1 MSLSY
6 CPNLRQILSI
16 CVLTAMIFHPDVLA
30 AESAGEEATRLE
42 PGSVLRLDAFDS
54 DQAPAFGIDLP
65 GSGILTLDAV
75 AAGPDG
81 GGAEIVLLPESGR
94 WETSGVAVLERS
106 AAHLTAAV
114 YGAGPLVF
122 RVASGDPR
130 SPAVRVKIATGFTPA
145 TVIEDA
151 FLGGTGSGG
160 AIRSRFYAG
169 VLVKVD
175 PEAVDPDPG
184 IWPGGSPAKV
194 DPEAVDPD
202 PGIWPGGLPPVKVD
216 PEAVDPDPGSS
227 SGIVE
232 HGRLLAS
239 IATWHND
246 SLRLKVDPEAVD
258 PDPGWHN
265 DSPWAKVDPE
275 AVDPDPGKRRSETV
289 LHRQVLFHQR
299 ACAIAASPDEAD
311 DYADV
316 AACAAPLHP
325 DRPLVGDLAN
335 RWHDDSDVFSFVLE
349 EPATVDLTTHGDTDT
364 LGELRDAAGRILAT
378 DDDGGDHRNFRLM
391 RTLPAGRYFVR
402 VQGAG
407 GAEGPYQLSMTSR
420 NR

>member
-16 CVLTAMIFHPDVLA
+16 CVLTAMIFHPDVLV
-30 AESAGEEATRLE
+30 AESVGEETTRLE

-65 GSGILTLDAV
+65 GSGILTLDAA
-75 AAGPDG
+75 AAGPAG
-81 GGAEIVLLPESGR
+81 NRAEIVLLPESGR

-106 AAHLTAAV
+106 AGHLTAAV
-114 YGAGPLVF
+114 YDAGPLVF

-130 SPAVRVKIATGFTPA
+130 SPAVRVKIVTGFTPA

-151 FLGGTGSGG
+151 FLGGAGSGG

-175 PEAVDPDPG
+175 PEAGAPDPG
-184 IWPGGSPAKV
+184 
-194 DPEAVDPD
+194 
-202 PGIWPGGLPPVKVD
+202 
-216 PEAVDPDPGSS
+216 
-227 SGIVE
+227 
-232 HGRLLAS
+232 
-239 IATWHND
+239 
-246 SLRLKVDPEAVD
+246 
-258 PDPGWHN
+258 
-265 DSPWAKVDPE
+265 
-275 AVDPDPGKRRSETV
+275 RRQTAP
-289 LHRQVLFHQR
+289 LRQVLFHQR
-299 ACAIAASPDEAD
+299 ACAIAAADEAD
-311 DYADV
+311 DYADT

-325 DRPLVGDLAN
+325 DRPLAGDLAN

-349 EPATVDLTTHGDTDT
+349 EPATVDLTTDGDTDT
-364 LGELRDAAGRILAT
+364 LGELADDAGRILAT
-378 DDDGGDHRNFRLM
+378 DDDGGDHRNFRLT

-402 VQGAG
+402 VVGAG
-407 GAEGPYQLSMTSR
+407 GAEGPYQLSMASR